1 MTDTGS
7 ASPTCIRC
15 GEPVAADA
23 LRCPHCALTFP
34 ALQDIGARQADDL
47 HPSAPA
53 PPTGAPT
60 ASGVTAAPTGSE
72 PSVAPPPPA
81 ERHDTA
87 PQPIF
92 PPSTTI
98 EEPTNRWRWVAAAA
112 VVVLAIVA
120 VVVMS
125 QGGDEPAAEGPPPEP
140 ELGAPS
146 FELVEGQVV
155 LSVEVTNLEAG
166 DAVRL
171 VVDGEQVDEQRGP
184 SPVSLTWS
192 GATEGDQRIVVQ
204 VRRNDEQTEAG
215 RDVVVPPPV
224 PGIDSFDSWIMALAS
239 LETPEQADR
248 YLAELEGIDDGR
260 ILLSDDWPSL
270 RPGFWVVYAGPFA
283 TGEEVLARCRE
294 LGRDIPNDCVGR
306 VLTRNPDDRTI
317 IAN

>member
-1 MTDTGS
+1 MTES
-7 ASPTCIRC
+7 ASPSSTCIRC
-15 GEPVAADA
+15 GEPVAPDA

-34 ALQDIGARQADDL
+34 ALQDIGARQGDEAPAVTAA
-47 HPSAPA
+47 PSGPPPAEPA
-53 PPTGAPT
+53 PPTGAEQST
-60 ASGVTAAPTGSE
+60 
-72 PSVAPPPPA
+72 APPPPA

-92 PPSTTI
+92 PPAATVEQSS
-98 EEPTNRWRWVAAAA
+98 NRWRWVAAAA
-112 VVVLAIVA
+112 VVLLAVVG

-125 QGGDEPAAEGPPPEP
+125 QGGSDDPVADGAPPEP

-146 FELVEGQVV
+146 FELVDGEAV

-171 VVDGEQVDEQRGP
+171 VVDGEQVDERTGP
-184 SPVSLTWS
+184 SPVSLSWT
-192 GATEGDQRIVVQ
+192 GATEGDHRILVQ
-204 VRRNDEQTEAG
+204 VRRNEQQTETAS
-215 RDVVVPPPV
+215 DVVVPPAV
-224 PGIDSFDSWIMALAS
+224 LGIDSFDGWIMALAS
-239 LETPEQADR
+239 LETREQADR

-283 TGEEVLARCRE
+283 TGEEVLTRCRE
-294 LGRDIPNDCVGR
+294 LDRDIPNDCVGR
-306 VLTRNPDDRTI
+306 VLTRNSDDRTI